1 MAPLDDDSIRSR
13 IMTIRGVQ
21 VMFDRDLAD
30 IYGVTTKRLNEQVK
44 RNIDRFPPTF
54 RFALSV
60 DEMSELVAN
69 CDRFRTMKHSS
80 VPMSAFTEHGI
91 IMLASVLKSDV
102 AIQASI
108 RITTAF
114 VAMRKALASIAPI
127 IARVETVERRQ
138 ITDQQRNEERFD
150 AIFKAMDGGD
160 FPPQKVF
167 FDGKHYD
174 AYSFARKLVRKAKKN
189 IVLVDNYCDDV
200 TLDILSQKFG
210 GADVLIATTH
220 KSATKFIS
228 PTAVA
233 KFNKQNPTL
242 TIKTVGSFHDR
253 FLILDGTELYHFGAS
268 MTIVSALRRQSPSRR
283 KSPQLSPSRSCH
295 LPLAHFSHVFCRGR
309 GLVTKLQSVANEV
322 ADIRLDPIGTFGTNA
337 GSLSFHE
344 LKDKLG
350 EGYTACICAVPD
362 ILFDYRR
369 KIQCYAHRLLLFG
382 FAEQHT
388 IT

>member
-1 MAPLDDDSIRSR
+1 MQQQETIHAVMAPLDDDSIRSR

-138 ITDQQRNEERFD
+138 ITDQQ
-150 AIFKAMDGGD
+150 
-160 FPPQKVF
+160 
-167 FDGKHYD
+167 
-174 AYSFARKLVRKAKKN
+174 
-189 IVLVDNYCDDV
+189 
-200 TLDILSQKFG
+200 LDILSQKCG

-268 MTIVSALRRQSPSRR
+268 MKDLGRQYCAITKMDAMFIPSIMQRI
-283 KSPQLSPSRSCH
+283 P
-295 LPLAHFSHVFCRGR
+295 
-309 GLVTKLQSVANEV
+309 
-322 ADIRLDPIGTFGTNA
+322 
-337 GSLSFHE
+337 
-344 LKDKLG
+344 
-350 EGYTACICAVPD
+350 
-362 ILFDYRR
+362 
-369 KIQCYAHRLLLFG
+369 
-382 FAEQHT
+382 
-388 IT
+388 

>member
-1 MAPLDDDSIRSR
+1 MQQQETIHAVMEPLDDDSIRSR
-13 IMTIRGVQ
+13 ILTIRGVQ

-150 AIFKAMDGGD
+150 TIFKAMDGGD

-167 FDGKHYD
+167 STASITTHIHLRG
-174 AYSFARKLVRKAKKN
+174 SWSARRRR
-189 IVLVDNYCDDV
+189 
-200 TLDILSQKFG
+200 TSSSWTT
-210 GADVLIATTH
+210 IATMSRSTSFR
-220 KSATKFIS
+220 KN
-228 PTAVA
+228 TAV
-233 KFNKQNPTL
+233 
-242 TIKTVGSFHDR
+242 R
-253 FLILDGTELYHFGAS
+253 
-268 MTIVSALRRQSPSRR
+268 M
-283 KSPQLSPSRSCH
+283 C
-295 LPLAHFSHVFCRGR
+295 
-309 GLVTKLQSVANEV
+309 
-322 ADIRLDPIGTFGTNA
+322 
-337 GSLSFHE
+337 
-344 LKDKLG
+344 
-350 EGYTACICAVPD
+350 
-362 ILFDYRR
+362 
-369 KIQCYAHRLLLFG
+369 
-382 FAEQHT
+382 
-388 IT
+388 